1 MLLLLVR
8 MRAGS
13 MGMRDTPRED
23 GKKRRKFCLYLAFPL
38 PLFLMLVDMLEDA
51 AILFTPFVN
60 SKKAGKR
67 IKAFWSAVMVLS
79 GIAREV
85 CFNTGPLDLVD
96 IDASGRDETVRV
108 SIVTR

>member
-1 MLLLLVR
+1 VLLLRVR
-8 MRAGS
+8 IRIGGIGMRAATHEG
-13 MGMRDTPRED
+13 
-23 GKKRRKFCLYLAFPL
+23 GKNHRKFRLFLAFPL

-60 SKKAGKR
+60 SKNAGKR
-67 IKAFWSAVMVLS
+67 IKAFWSAVMVLK

-96 IDASGRDETVRV
+96 VDASGKDEKVRV